1 MVHAAHRTAHV
12 FGGKLT
18 ALQQAMVDK
27 DGLQCGFC
35 SPGMVMVLTALLRKN
50 PHPTEAQIKRAI
62 AGNLCRCG
70 SYPRIFAAT
79 KAASDQKAEAKLN
92 VSHLHHHVVA

>member
-1 MVHAAHRTAHV
+1 MARD
-12 FGGKLT
+12 GKLT
-18 ALQQAMVDK
+18 ALQQAMVDR
-27 DGLQCGFC
+27 DGLQCGYC

-50 PHPTEAQIKRAI
+50 PHPSEAQVRRAI

-79 KAASDQKAEAKLN
+79 LAASGQKPVTKLN
-92 VSHLHHHVVA
+92 VISLHDHAVA